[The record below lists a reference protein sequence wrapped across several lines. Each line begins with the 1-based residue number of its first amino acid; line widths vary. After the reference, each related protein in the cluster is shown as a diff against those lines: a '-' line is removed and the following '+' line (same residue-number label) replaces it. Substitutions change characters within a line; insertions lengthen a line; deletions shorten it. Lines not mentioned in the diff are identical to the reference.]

1 MAIPLTPKERLIVAL
16 DLPTVAEAEAMVTQL
31 RDEVGVFK
39 IGLQLAFA
47 GGADLARRLAVEG
60 YAVFF
65 DVKLLDIGQTVE
77 HAVRSI
83 IGLGV
88 TFVTIHGYPQAM
100 RAAVAARGDA
110 PLRLLGVSVL
120 TSMDESDF
128 AQAGYFGRIREQVI
142 ARAGDAKAA
151 GMDGIVAAPSE
162 AAAVREVVGPDM
174 LIITPGVRPAGTDAG
189 DQKRVATPAEAIA
202 AGADY
207 LVVGRP
213 ILTAPDPATAARA
226 IVAEIAAALRRPS
239 P

>member
-16 DLPTVAEAEAMVTQL
+16 DLPTVGEAEAMVTRL

-39 IGLQLAFA
+39 IGLQLVFA
-47 GGADLARRLAVEG
+47 GGVDLARQLAAEG
-60 YAVFF
+60 YAVFL
-65 DVKLLDIGQTVE
+65 DVKLLDIGNTVASAIE
-77 HAVRSI
+77 SI
-83 IGLGV
+83 KQLGV
-88 TFVTIHGYPQAM
+88 RFVTIHGYPQAM
-100 RAAVAARGDA
+100 RAAVAARGNA
-110 PLRLLGVSVL
+110 HLRLLGVSVL

-142 ARAGDAKAA
+142 ARAKDAKAA

-162 AAAVREVVGPDM
+162 AAPVREVVGPDM
-174 LIITPGVRPAGTDAG
+174 LIITPGVRPAGAEAG

-213 ILTAPDPATAARA
+213 ILAAPDPAAVARA
-226 IVAEIAAALRRPS
+226 IVAEIGGAAR
-239 P
+239 